1 MPDQVISG
9 INNLFGGL
17 YGWLLRGKKNGWI
30 SSGVS
35 KGTGAMINEG
45 QL

>member
-1 MPDQVISG
+1 MDGCSG
-9 INNLFGGL
+9 G
-17 YGWLLRGKKNGWI
+17 KNGWI